1 MILYPAIDIIDK
13 QCVRLTQGKYEEKT
27 VYNSD
32 PCEMAE
38 YFLSQ
43 GATELHIVDLNAAKS
58 GSIENIDIIQRIIES
73 VPLHVQV
80 GGGIRSMEAAA
91 RYLSIGA
98 SRVIVGT
105 AAVTEPTFL
114 QELCNR
120 FPKQVSLSLDV
131 RDDEIL
137 IKGWTAGSNI
147 NLFDFVSKTDNLDIA
162 TIVVTDVAK
171 DGMMMGPSY
180 DLYRRLM
187 KATKHPIVASGG
199 VGTIEDIRILKEIG
213 VYGAIVG
220 KALYENK
227 ITLKELISE
236 A

>member
-1 MILYPAIDIIDK
+1 MILYPAIDILDG

-32 PCEMAE
+32 PCKMAE

-43 GATELHIVDLNAAKS
+43 GATELHVVDLNAAKS
-58 GSIENIDIIQRIIES
+58 GSVENIEIIKKIVETVS
-73 VPLHVQV
+73 LNVQV
-80 GGGIRSMEAAA
+80 GGGIRTVKTAEK
-91 RYLSIGA
+91 YLSIGVK
-98 SRVIVGT
+98 RVIVGT
-105 AAVTEPTFL
+105 AAVTEPDFL
-114 QELCNR
+114 IKLSELFPNR
-120 FPKQVSLSLDV
+120 VSLSLDV
-131 RDDEIL
+131 RNDEIL
-137 IKGWTAGSNI
+137 IKGWTAASNI
-147 NLFDFVSKTDNLDIA
+147 NIFDFLKEKESMNIA
-162 TIVVTDVAK
+162 SMIVTDIAK
-171 DGMMMGPSY
+171 DGMMSGPSY

-187 KATKHPIVASGG
+187 KVTKHRIVASGG
-199 VGTIEDIRILKEIG
+199 VGSKEDIRILKEIG

>member
-43 GATELHIVDLNAAKS
+43 DATELHIVDLNAAKS
-58 GSIENIDIIQRIIES
+58 GSIENMDVIQRIIES

-105 AAVTEPTFL
+105 AAVTEPALL

-147 NLFDFVSKTDNLDIA
+147 NLFDFVSKADHLDIA
-162 TIVVTDVAK
+162 TIIVTDVAK

-187 KATKHPIVASGG
+187 KATNHPIVASGG